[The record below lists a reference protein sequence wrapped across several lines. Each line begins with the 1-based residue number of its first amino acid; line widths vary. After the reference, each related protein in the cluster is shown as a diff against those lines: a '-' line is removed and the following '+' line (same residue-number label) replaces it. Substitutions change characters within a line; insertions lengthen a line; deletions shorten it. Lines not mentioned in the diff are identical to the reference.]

1 MVLRRRAFDNRMVS
15 GVVDMPVVPGMHRWC
30 RSFGRRRSLL
40 AGQERLR
47 PQDYECG
54 TIDYLQLRN
63 VVGIL

>member
-1 MVLRRRAFDNRMVS
+1 MVLRRRAFGNRMVS
-15 GVVDMPVVPGMHRWC
+15 GVVDMTVVPGMRRWY
-30 RSFGRRRSLL
+30 RSFERRRSLS
-40 AGQERLR
+40 AAQERLR